1 MGEFCFVFVYS
12 MSLAL
17 SLAICMRLVVCW
29 VFVVEWVFLSL
40 GFLEGGR
47 YSTDIR
53 GNDKDELMNKRACN
67 RGGKP
72 VWWGLFR
79 VWFGLLLNFNK

>member
-1 MGEFCFVFVYS
+1 

-17 SLAICMRLVVCW
+17 SLAICMRLIVCW

-47 YSTDIR
+47 YGIDIR

-72 VWWGLFR
+72 VWWGVYLG
-79 VWFGLLLNFNK
+79 FGLVYN

>member
-1 MGEFCFVFVYS
+1 MEDVIWSLNLDKYVLYIKKIKKKNHDHYMG
-12 MSLAL
+12 
-17 SLAICMRLVVCW
+17 
-29 VFVVEWVFLSL
+29 
-40 GFLEGGR
+40 

-53 GNDKDELMNKRACN
+53 GNDKDELRNKRACN

-79 VWFGLLLNFNK
+79 VWFGLQLNFNK

>member
-1 MGEFCFVFVYS
+1 MIYMGEFCFVFVYS

-40 GFLEGGR
+40 GFLEGGK
-47 YSTDIR
+47 I
-53 GNDKDELMNKRACN
+53 
-67 RGGKP
+67 
-72 VWWGLFR
+72 
-79 VWFGLLLNFNK
+79 

>member
-1 MGEFCFVFVYS
+1 MIYMREFCFVFVYS

-40 GFLEGGR
+40 GFLEGGK
-47 YSTDIR
+47 I
-53 GNDKDELMNKRACN
+53 
-67 RGGKP
+67 
-72 VWWGLFR
+72 
-79 VWFGLLLNFNK
+79 